1 MATTIATMST
11 AAIGAAPK
19 LQHLSTL
26 STHPQ
31 ARVGHS
37 IGSARGFHWNSQ
49 GGYGVRNG
57 HKKAL
62 IVRSSV
68 STVEGTELDAISK
81 FSEIVPDTVI
91 FDDFERFPP
100 TAATVSSS
108 LLLGI
113 TSLPKAGYNGA
124 IDSALAYGKCYLEKS
139 SGARLSCF
147 LSKALVNVGAELV
160 RSVPGRVSTEVD
172 ARLGYDTQGIVDEV
186 YELLRLYKELEV
198 SQDRLLFKI
207 PATWQGIEAARKLEA
222 EDIQTH
228 LTLVYSFAQA
238 AAAAQAGVSVI
249 QIFVGR
255 IRDWARNHSGDKG
268 VEAVLQRGEDPGIA
282 LATKAYNYIH
292 KFGHKSKVMAAAV
305 RNKQDVFSLLGLDY
319 LVVPVKVLQSLKD
332 TKTDLE
338 DKYAFVRRLDPSA
351 SQFTQFSDDE
361 LVQWDQSTFVSS
373 LGPLAE
379 DLIGCGI
386 ESYSGNT
393 LRLEEHFSKIW
404 PPPNV

>member
-19 LQHLSTL
+19 LQHLSML

-37 IGSARGFHWNSQ
+37 IGSARGFHWNSR

-147 LSKALVNVGAELV
+147 LSKV
-160 RSVPGRVSTEVD
+160 
-172 ARLGYDTQGIVDEV
+172 LGTFQATMYICIPA
-186 YELLRLYKELEV
+186 
-198 SQDRLLFKI
+198 SQLHAWDNMAVLLFVHI
-207 PATWQGIEAARKLEA
+207 AIL
-222 EDIQTH
+222 
-228 LTLVYSFAQA
+228 
-238 AAAAQAGVSVI
+238 
-249 QIFVGR
+249 
-255 IRDWARNHSGDKG
+255 KG
-268 VEAVLQRGEDPGIA
+268 
-282 LATKAYNYIH
+282 T
-292 KFGHKSKVMAAAV
+292 
-305 RNKQDVFSLLGLDY
+305 
-319 LVVPVKVLQSLKD
+319 
-332 TKTDLE
+332 
-338 DKYAFVRRLDPSA
+338 
-351 SQFTQFSDDE
+351 
-361 LVQWDQSTFVSS
+361 
-373 LGPLAE
+373 
-379 DLIGCGI
+379 
-386 ESYSGNT
+386 
-393 LRLEEHFSKIW
+393 
-404 PPPNV
+404 

>member
-1 MATTIATMST
+1 M
-11 AAIGAAPK
+11 
-19 LQHLSTL
+19 
-26 STHPQ
+26 
-31 ARVGHS
+31 
-37 IGSARGFHWNSQ
+37 
-49 GGYGVRNG
+49 
-57 HKKAL
+57 
-62 IVRSSV
+62 
-68 STVEGTELDAISK
+68 
-81 FSEIVPDTVI
+81 
-91 FDDFERFPP
+91 
-100 TAATVSSS
+100 
-108 LLLGI
+108 
-113 TSLPKAGYNGA
+113 
-124 IDSALAYGKCYLEKS
+124 
-139 SGARLSCF
+139 
-147 LSKALVNVGAELV
+147 NVGAELV

-207 PATWQGIEAARKLEA
+207 PATWPGIEAARKLEA

-361 LVQWDQSTFVSS
+361 LVQWDRSTFVSS